1 MDNVSVIMFII
12 VGVSILVGSFYL
24 IYSVIA
30 SEPVRKYND
39 GTISARIKEAKA
51 GEIEDYKKLLVG
63 ESRATHT
70 MIQKRIDKLR
80 SELEEFGDERTQKV
94 ED

>member
-1 MDNVSVIMFII
+1 MFVI

-51 GEIEDYKKLLVG
+51 GEIDDYK
-63 ESRATHT
+63 
-70 MIQKRIDKLR
+70 
-80 SELEEFGDERTQKV
+80 
-94 ED
+94 